1 VRLYVKELV
10 LRNFAGM
17 HAEQIA
23 ERMVELSLY
32 VEEKL
37 KFS

>member
-1 VRLYVKELV
+1 V
-10 LRNFAGM
+10 LKNFAGLP
-17 HAEQIA
+17 AEQLT

-37 KFS
+37 KPA

>member
-1 VRLYVKELV
+1 V

-17 HAEQIA
+17 QAEQIA

-37 KFS
+37 KSF